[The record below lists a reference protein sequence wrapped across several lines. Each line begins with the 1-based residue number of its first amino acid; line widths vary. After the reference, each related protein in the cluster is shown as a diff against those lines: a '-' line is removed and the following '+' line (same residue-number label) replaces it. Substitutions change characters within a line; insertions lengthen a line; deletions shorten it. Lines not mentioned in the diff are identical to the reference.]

1 MPKDQVAFV
10 WDLLAS
16 QGQRIIKEG
25 KTLETPEQ
33 NQDELLKQVTEFTEK
48 RLPVLKALGVALA

>member
-1 MPKDQVAFV
+1 MG
-10 WDLLAS
+10 LLAS
-16 QGQRIIKEG
+16 QGHRIINEG